1 MSYIDILANKHV
13 CLLHFF
19 YWSHATKDAEV
30 LFELSQTGVQVP
42 NLFFADHCV
51 SKTWPPPVLI
61 GYNGQNIVNIK
72 STINSLLL
80 RALVYFFFSR
90 LVKIVPS
97 VNWILIIYHPIV
109 L

>member
-80 RALVYFFFSR
+80 QALVYFFFSR
-90 LVKIVPS
+90 LVKIVPP

>member
-1 MSYIDILANKHV
+1 MFAYCISSIGHMQQKMQK
-13 CLLHFF
+13 CF
-19 YWSHATKDAEV
+19 
-30 LFELSQTGVQVP
+30 LSFLRVQVP

-80 RALVYFFFSR
+80 RALVYFF
-90 LVKIVPS
+90 PQD
-97 VNWILIIYHPIV
+97 W
-109 L
+109 

>member
-1 MSYIDILANKHV
+1 MSYTDILANKHV

-30 LFELSQTGVQVP
+30 LFELSQTGVEVP

-80 RALVYFFFSR
+80 RALVYFFSQD
-90 LVKIVPS
+90 
-97 VNWILIIYHPIV
+97 W
-109 L
+109 